1 MAVVRVSRAAAG
13 TDAAADE
20 SACGG
25 AELGGPRVEASGG
38 VVMEVASGM
47 EVAGM
52 AADAADA
59 AVVEVPDMDEA
70 SDTRLL

>member
-25 AELGGPRVEASGG
+25 AELGSPRVEASGG
-38 VVMEVASGM
+38 VV
-47 EVAGM
+47 
-52 AADAADA
+52 
-59 AVVEVPDMDEA
+59 
-70 SDTRLL
+70 L